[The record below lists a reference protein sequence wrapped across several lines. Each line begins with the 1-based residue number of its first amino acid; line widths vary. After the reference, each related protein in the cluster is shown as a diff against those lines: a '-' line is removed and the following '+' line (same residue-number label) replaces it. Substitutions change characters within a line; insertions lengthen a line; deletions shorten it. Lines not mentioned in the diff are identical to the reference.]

1 MTPEITTDLLI
12 TELRVLPTHDRLL
25 GLYDLALEGC
35 AAGSVEQVRA
45 VLVELIAA
53 LDFTYAEIAEA
64 FHELYG
70 YCLAQARRGALDRV
84 AFVLKDLRATLLQA
98 PPGENAAPGHTATA

>member
-1 MTPEITTDLLI
+1 MTANITTDLLI

-25 GLYDLALEGC
+25 GLYDLALAGC
-35 AAGSVEQVRA
+35 AAGSAEQVRA
-45 VLVELIAA
+45 VLVELISA

-70 YCLAQARRGALDRV
+70 YCLTQTRRGALDRV
-84 AFVLKDLRATLLQA
+84 AFVLKDLRSTLLEGA
-98 PPGENAAPGHTATA
+98 PGENAAPDHSATA